1 LLAGAAALM
10 AFTFLASGAAR
21 LTDVGTVHM
30 PPAQAVET
38 LALRFVDQA
47 DGGVA
52 IEDARDGSLVHTV
65 APGTNG
71 FIRATM
77 RGLTRER
84 IRAGIGEGPPF
95 RLTRWS
101 DGTVSLEDSTIG
113 RQIGLDAFGPTNAE
127 AFAQLF
133 ASRRNT
139 K

>member
-1 LLAGAAALM
+1 
-10 AFTFLASGAAR
+10 
-21 LTDVGTVHM
+21 VHM
-30 PPAQAVET
+30 PPVQAVET

-52 IEDARDGSLVHTV
+52 IEDARDRSLIHTV

-71 FIRATM
+71 FIRATL

-84 IRAGIGEGPPF
+84 IREGIGDGPPF

-101 DGTVSLEDSTIG
+101 DGTVSLEDSTVG
-113 RQIGLDAFGPTNAE
+113 RKIGLDAFGPTNAD

-133 ASRRNT
+133 SSRSHP